1 MIRKTYFK
9 TILVLFIVMSIFL
22 SYSVVGLKKNYIFT
36 NQSFDPLVYSPTP
49 DWESDNPHYSTGCA
63 LTDINQDGWLDI
75 VVADGN
81 DILQGRLNVC
91 YNNQG
96 SFPTTADW
104 QSDGSCV

>member
-63 LTDINQDGWLDI
+63 WMWSY
-75 VVADGN
+75 GN
-81 DILQGRLNVC
+81 LIKHRHILNVIT
-91 YNNQG
+91 YDVAGN
-96 SFPTTADW
+96 SKSKELVIWRFL
-104 QSDGSCV
+104 